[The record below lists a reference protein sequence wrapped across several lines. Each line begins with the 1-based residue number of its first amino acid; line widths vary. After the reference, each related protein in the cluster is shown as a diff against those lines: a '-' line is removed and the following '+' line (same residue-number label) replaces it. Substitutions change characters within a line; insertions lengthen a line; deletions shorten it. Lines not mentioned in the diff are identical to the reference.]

1 MTDADDKFPMHI
13 GVEKVTEN
21 EDGSAT
27 YTFHMSDAASEE
39 MQQLGLKLILYC
51 GASGVDVE
59 DAFNS
64 ILERGAH
71 LKQEPSEGE
80 S

>member
-1 MTDADDKFPMHI
+1 MTDEAPIHI

-39 MQQLGLKLILYC
+39 MSALGLKMVLFCGVTQTDIEDVFEWILEQRPE
-51 GASGVDVE
+51 GVE
-59 DAFNS
+59 D
-64 ILERGAH
+64 
-71 LKQEPSEGE
+71 E
-80 S
+80 SS